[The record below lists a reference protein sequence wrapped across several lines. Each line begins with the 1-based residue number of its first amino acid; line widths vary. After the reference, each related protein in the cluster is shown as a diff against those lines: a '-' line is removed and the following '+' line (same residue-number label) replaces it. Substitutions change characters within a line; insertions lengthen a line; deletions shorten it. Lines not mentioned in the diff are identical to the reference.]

1 VSKVIASSI
10 FLLIIIM
17 SLNIIP
23 AYAEDPCHD
32 EIAKLEQAATDAKQA
47 VQDAREANAV
57 LDDLAGWYAADAAI
71 KANEAVL
78 AAYIKILDVCPN
90 LTDEQL
96 KNHTSTLDASSK
108 AMVEAA
114 HLYKQTQKGIQEWI
128 WVITIIIIPI
138 VVVNTIM
145 GAIIWRRV
153 RLLPR

>member
-1 VSKVIASSI
+1 
-10 FLLIIIM
+10 M